1 MKSFISVFMSFVVA
15 VCFGIYP
22 VTYEPLTDGAKLDF
36 VVVSD
41 IHMEGNNTKRFER
54 FPKALLDINGNS
66 RKNDALVM
74 LGDNTMNGQHIEH
87 IFLTLSLKLFND
99 IENNLIA
106 MGNHEIF
113 TEENGYEKGSKKFM
127 KYGEMITGLEI
138 EKPYYYDVIE
148 DYYFIILGSEA
159 DMGVQAYISPEQ
171 LSWLDST
178 LAKATAEGKPAF
190 VFCHFPLK
198 DTVRN
203 AWSEGLIG
211 EQSEEIFGILS
222 KYKNVFYFSGHL
234 HNAIDYS
241 DIIVKNGVTFV
252 DVTSLLSDNST
263 HGIPSVGMGYCV
275 EVTENSVELR
285 VRDFIDGEWVEG
297 FEYTAKLDK

>member
-1 MKSFISVFMSFVVA
+1 MKNFISVFMTFVMA
-15 VCFGIYP
+15 VCLGVYP
-22 VTYEPLTDGAKLDF
+22 VTYEPLTDDAKLDF

-41 IHMEGNNTKRFER
+41 IHMEGNNTTRFER
-54 FPKALLDINGNS
+54 FPKALLDINGSS

-99 IENNLIA
+99 IESNFIA

-138 EKPYYYDVIE
+138 EKPYYYDVV
-148 DYYFIILGSEA
+148 DGYYFIVMGSEA

-171 LSWLDST
+171 LEWLDST

-190 VFCHFPLK
+190 VFCHYPLA

-203 AWSEGLIG
+203 AWSGGLIG
-211 EQSEEIFGILS
+211 EQSDEIFGILA
-222 KYKNVFYFSGHL
+222 KYKNIFYFSGHL
-234 HNAIDYS
+234 HNAVDYS
-241 DIIVKNGVTFV
+241 DIVVKNGVTFV
-252 DVTSLLSDNST
+252 DVPSLLSDNST
-263 HGIPSVGMGYCV
+263 AGIPSVGMGYCV
-275 EVTENSVELR
+275 EVTENTVELR

-297 FEYTAKLDK
+297 FEYTAELQ